1 MNVDFSDDDDDS
13 FLLAEEA
20 VKALDDVE
28 QQYML
33 SQAVDGHKSGEG
45 WGRRSET
52 SSLEGDGTVGS
63 VSSSTAF
70 TVQSLP
76 VTQDPHQLSTSQI
89 ADRNHHPN
97 LPSSAT
103 SSDPWGGGWNEDIGA
118 LQGEISIVRQK
129 NKELNGKVDSLRLLL
144 EQSKAES
151 SRLLKERE
159 AIAAKE
165 MADLKTEVTF
175 LRRETEQVGLPSS
188 SMVPIGPAPSVPLT
202 VDQAKSFMNQK
213 QQQASSPPHP
223 LEDSLEDR
231 DYALTQRL
239 GSTKDLMY
247 TEAHITSSSSKK
259 IREKHRLLMSF
270 NELRKSP

>member
-76 VTQDPHQLSTSQI
+76 VTQDPHQLSTSQVCQF
-89 ADRNHHPN
+89 NCV
-97 LPSSAT
+97 SSFLGWSIIYLSSSVTFT
-103 SSDPWGGGWNEDIGA
+103 SSP
-118 LQGEISIVRQK
+118 SFPP
-129 NKELNGKVDSLRLLL
+129 SLPL
-144 EQSKAES
+144 
-151 SRLLKERE
+151 
-159 AIAAKE
+159 
-165 MADLKTEVTF
+165 F
-175 LRRETEQVGLPSS
+175 L
-188 SMVPIGPAPSVPLT
+188 
-202 VDQAKSFMNQK
+202 
-213 QQQASSPPHP
+213 
-223 LEDSLEDR
+223 DR
-231 DYALTQRL
+231 
-239 GSTKDLMY
+239 
-247 TEAHITSSSSKK
+247 
-259 IREKHRLLMSF
+259 
-270 NELRKSP
+270 